1 MSGEIKPWELPDFA
15 RNDSALTRSAASSD
29 ADHMRAIRAQA
40 ERSGFNAGA
49 EEARKQNA
57 ATAAAA
63 TELLEQAQRCNSAVQ
78 AAVSQL
84 QKADALSAEEA
95 GREAVELAYRLCE
108 QILEKELSRDGAVM
122 DAVHRATA
130 LLPSRDSGV
139 LRVSPRDVEQVKDA
153 LKESGLKVIGDD
165 TVLPGGCVAEAGQ
178 ARVDVRWEAALIRVR
193 EVLELPPL

>member
-1 MSGEIKPWELPDFA
+1 MNGEIKPWDLPDFTRVDA
-15 RNDSALTRSAASSD
+15 ALTRASAGSD

-40 ERSGFNAGA
+40 ERNGFNAGA
-49 EEARKQNA
+49 EEARKQSA
-57 ATAAAA
+57 ATTAAAV
-63 TELLEQAQRCNSAVQ
+63 EQFEQAQRCNVAIQEAV
-78 AAVSQL
+78 AQL
-84 QKADALSAEEA
+84 KKADALSAEEA

-122 DAVHRATA
+122 DAVQRATA

-139 LRVSPRDVEQVKDA
+139 LRVSPRDVEQVKEA